1 MTSAFHVLQKIC
13 RIKKKRSCFWYFHIW
28 TWYTPTIVISSAC
41 HGFSIKIY
49 LYSYLREAWRTS
61 SPRWTSQ
68 NFELVHI
75 NGPVF
80 RATGWKFRAA
90 GWKFRAAGW
99 KFRAAKNRV
108 SLAGVTENAGPKCR
122 SSSELE
128 RKLHENML
136 ATCSLM
142 YIQLIFITYH
152 IKKCFWLQFNRS
164 EPCCS
169 SGCVRNRQGSGT
181 KYRLSKCKDCIKC
194 CKHRDDS
201 GTFLAHKI

>member
-1 MTSAFHVLQKIC
+1 MSH
-13 RIKKKRSCFWYFHIW
+13 KKEAILFLIFPHLD
-28 TWYTPTIVISSAC
+28 VIYPYHCNILGLSW
-41 HGFSIKIY
+41 FFNKNI
-49 LYSYLREAWRTS
+49 LSYLREASRTS

-80 RATGWKFRAA
+80 RATGWKFRAV

-122 SSSELE
+122 SSSESE

-142 YIQLIFITYH
+142 YIQLNFIAYH
-152 IKKCFWLQFNRS
+152 IKKRFWLQFNRS
-164 EPCCS
+164 EPCWS

-181 KYRLSKCKDCIKC
+181 KYRLSKFKDCIKMLPTSGRF
-194 CKHRDDS
+194 RDDS